1 MLSLVLPLR
10 NEEGGRGWGLLMV
23 AAIINWLFYAIVLFA
38 IVFGVRK
45 WRRKAKAVNSS
56 K

>member
-23 AAIINWLFYAIVLFA
+23 AAIINWLFYAIVLFE